1 MPMRMMRTTKS
12 KTTAASVAAKTGLE
26 LGVMVARRVM
36 MAANATWVAVES
48 TASPKAVLWAV
59 PSLREKAIGG

>member
-1 MPMRMMRTTKS
+1 
-12 KTTAASVAAKTGLE
+12 
-26 LGVMVARRVM
+26 
-36 MAANATWVAVES
+36 VES